1 VQALAVRAGPPSG
14 AGEEPLEML
23 RRREQLLTV
32 MAHEVCQARDEVLT
46 IVNTSWEPTDCPGMR
61 ERLAAG
67 VRFRTIF
74 DRDSLDHTPHRDWAA
89 TFAGQPGFEVRVV
102 DRVETLYLLVD
113 RYVVLL
119 NLTVP
124 GSDSPGRHAESLLMR
139 HAGLGQILHDAFQ
152 RTWRHGVPFE
162 QALAADG
169 APALVGATTS
179 APGPAP
185 PGGGPRAGNG
195 RSAHHG

>member
-1 VQALAVRAGPPSG
+1 
-14 AGEEPLEML
+14 ML

-32 MAHEVCQARDEVLT
+32 MADEVCQARDEVLT

-67 VRFRTIF
+67 VQFRTVF
-74 DRDSLDHTPHRDWAA
+74 DRGSLDHGPHRDWVAA
-89 TFAGQPGFEVRVV
+89 FGGEPGFEVRVV

-124 GSDSPGRHAESLLMR
+124 GSDSPGSHAESLLMR
-139 HAGLGQILHDAFQ
+139 HAGLGQILHDAFE
-152 RTWRHGVPFE
+152 RTWRRGVPFD
-162 QALAADG
+162 QALAGDG
-169 APALVGATTS
+169 EPALVGATTS
-179 APGPAP
+179 ARGPAP
-185 PGGGPRAGNG
+185 PGGGRRAGNG